1 MVKNAD
7 SVFVTN
13 SLLERVSAQLVAFDN
28 SLDIAIFKLD
38 EVDAISMKQYP
49 FSFNNHQSEIG
60 DKVFTIGY
68 PRKDIVYGEGALSS
82 LSGYNN
88 DTTMFQI
95 SIPVNPGNSGGPL
108 IDEKGNVIGMIRG
121 KLSNAEGTGFAI
133 KSDLLKQII
142 DSMKVETIKAELVL
156 NTKKSA
162 LKGLKRSEQIKRM
175 EPFVFNIMVYKK

>member
-1 MVKNAD
+1 
-7 SVFVTN
+7 
-13 SLLERVSAQLVAFDN
+13 
-28 SLDIAIFKLD
+28 
-38 EVDAISMKQYP
+38 
-49 FSFNNHQSEIG
+49 
-60 DKVFTIGY
+60 
-68 PRKDIVYGEGALSS
+68 
-82 LSGYNN
+82 
-88 DTTMFQI
+88 MFQI

-142 DSMKVETIKAELVL
+142 DSVKDETIKAELVL
-156 NTKKSA
+156 NTKKST